1 MIPEVAELGVEMVG
15 VFGPE
20 TKVQSPVP
28 FVGVFPAKVAVVTLH
43 KLWFTPA
50 LDVVGVGEIR
60 IDTVEVLGVQLP
72 LEIVHWNT

>member
-1 MIPEVAELGVEMVG
+1 MPVTVELFTEGEVIVG

-43 KLWFTPA
+43 KL
-50 LDVVGVGEIR
+50 
-60 IDTVEVLGVQLP
+60 
-72 LEIVHWNT
+72 